1 MFKKSF
7 LMLVLMLFLVTS
19 IGYAAPV
26 KLIWWSP
33 DPPDISK
40 PYFEIAKAF
49 EAKNPDIKVEVQLV
63 PEEGYMDKLLTAYAG
78 GTAPDIFFSFDL
90 RTTGPSM
97 CEELTPYIK
106 GKDGINM
113 NIFDLR
119 YLKKWMYI
127 GDRIY
132 ALPRDL
138 GFTAVYYNKDIF
150 DKSGVAYPKPGWTLD
165 DFLKIAQKL
174 SKPEI
179 QQYGTT
185 VFAPEV
191 IRESFGVKIFDE
203 TFRKILISTSPYK
216 ENTAK
221 LIKWQLDLITKYKV
235 APPPSVM
242 QVIGG
247 GGGGPL
253 DLFKTG
259 KIGMIDADYWGV
271 AIFKE
276 ANMKFGVIDYPRAKG
291 VKPIIEGWVGTWSI
305 CNKSKYKNEAWKL
318 LKFIAGPEG
327 AEIMG
332 KAWAIPILPSVRKKL
347 NWDKDPYNKVFAD
360 ILAKGTPWDCWWSQ
374 VPEAGTVLQPYW
386 DITNNLL
393 SKSEDKEFTLE
404 EIIPLVEKAGKEM
417 QSKLDNAW
425 KSLEKIEKK

>member
-1 MFKKSF
+1 MFRKF
-7 LMLVLMLFLVTS
+7 LSVLVLILLLVTS
-19 IGYAAPV
+19 IAYSAPV
-26 KLIWWSP
+26 KLVWWSP
-33 DPPDISK
+33 DPPDISR
-40 PYFEIAKAF
+40 PYVEIAKAF

-63 PEEGYMDKLLTAYAG
+63 PEEGYIEKLLTSYAG

-90 RTTGPSM
+90 RSTGPSI

-113 NIFDLR
+113 SIFDLR

-127 GDRIY
+127 GDKIY
-132 ALPRDL
+132 ALPRDI
-138 GFTAVYYNKDIF
+138 GFTAVYYNKEIF
-150 DKSGVAYPKPGWTLD
+150 DKSGVVYPKVGWDLD
-165 DFLKIAQKL
+165 NFLKIAQKL

-185 VFAPEV
+185 AFAPEV
-191 IRESFGVKIFDE
+191 IRASFGVKILDE
-203 TFRKILISTSPYK
+203 TFKKVLINTSPYK

-221 LIKWQLDLITKYKV
+221 LLKWQLDLVTKYKV
-235 APPPSVM
+235 APPPSIM

-271 AIFKE
+271 SIFKE

-291 VKPIIEGWVGTWSI
+291 IKPIVEGWVGTWSI
-305 CNKSKYKNEAWKL
+305 CNKSKNKKEAWKL

-332 KAWAIPILPSVRKKL
+332 KAWAIPALPSVRK
-347 NWDKDPYNKVFAD
+347 NIGWDKDPYNKVFAD
-360 ILAKGTPWDCWWSQ
+360 ILAKGVPWDCLWMQ
-374 VPEAGTVLQPYW
+374 VPEVSTVLQPYD
-386 DITNNLL
+386 DITSNLL

-404 EIIPLVEKAGKEM
+404 EITKAIEEASKEM
-417 QSKLDNAW
+417 QDRLDRAW
-425 KSLEKIEKK
+425 ASIEKIEKK